1 MNVDT
6 DTQYAFSRS
15 MVDHIFKNYDGMLKV
30 DGEVGNK
37 KAYDP
42 RAFLKLGEKGMA
54 KRVKQAVNELR
65 ATGTTMAM
73 RAHTSAR

>member
-6 DTQYAFSRS
+6 DTQYAFSRP
-15 MVDHIFKNYDGMLKV
+15 VADHVLKNYDGILKI

-37 KAYDP
+37 KVYDP

-54 KRVKQAVNELR
+54 ARIVEACNDLR
-65 ATGTTMAM
+65 SSGKTLFAA
-73 RAHTSAR
+73 